1 MLVLLLD
8 SYVHDVSIFL
18 NAQPLSTAPSL
29 SFSTMSLSFEVL
41 TYPSLSIGAV
51 RCSYVLC
58 IPFLALL
65 EL

>member
-18 NAQPLSTAPSL
+18 DAQPLSVALSL
-29 SFSTMSLSFEVL
+29 SFCTMSLSFEVL
-41 TYPSLSIGAV
+41 TYPSLPIGAV
-51 RCSYVLC
+51 RCSYAPC
-58 IPFLALL
+58 ISFPALL